1 MKRPPLA
8 EATQFANALAMKIL
22 ESNTIDFSRFDKRE
36 AQAAWGAL
44 KWVTS
49 GIENDSF
56 RAIRRWVEEE
66 S

>member
-1 MKRPPLA
+1 MNRPPLA
-8 EATQFANALAMKIL
+8 EATKFANALATKL
-22 ESNTIDFSRFDKRE
+22 LSSDTIDFSTVKRRE
-36 AQAAWGAL
+36 VQAAWGAL

-49 GIENDSF
+49 GLENDSF